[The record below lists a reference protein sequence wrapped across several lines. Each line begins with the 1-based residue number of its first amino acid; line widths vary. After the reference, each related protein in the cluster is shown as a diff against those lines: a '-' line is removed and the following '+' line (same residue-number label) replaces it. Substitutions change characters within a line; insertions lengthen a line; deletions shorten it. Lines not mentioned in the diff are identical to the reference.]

1 VVLDTKEEKM
11 KNEKISEFAEQL
23 FDNGF
28 TVLPVGKGEKKPVV
42 VWKAYQD
49 VRPTEEEVQEWFA
62 DDVNLGILCGTAS
75 SNLLALD
82 FDKSSD
88 YEKWAIEYRE
98 IIPNGYVEQ
107 TPRGYHVLFRITEP
121 VQKEALKNY
130 QEKFHVETG
139 WRGHCIVVAPSL
151 HESGKHYEPISGQL
165 QNIKPI
171 QPEKLGLKL
180 IESKTSE
187 KKESIEKIIEGK
199 RNIELFAQAV
209 KMAKGGFSQE
219 AIVAALDTENFQKC
233 LPPLDQTEILNIAKS
248 AYNYRLPETEQRNTN
263 FKITPIQEIFTA
275 PEIAWA
281 IDGVLYD
288 NSLTML
294 GAFAGKGKTMLA
306 MEIERAIASGE
317 PFLGRFAVN
326 RTGNVLVIDEEN
338 SLADLHSRMLD
349 MQIDPKLPIYYL
361 SFQGI
366 TIDDNN
372 CFAALQA
379 VVSELKP
386 ALVVIDSLIR
396 VHGGK
401 ENEADSM
408 APVMKRLRAIVNMGT
423 NVLILHHHRKGKGD
437 IEERARGSS
446 DIVGS
451 IDVELA
457 LVQKGNHLE
466 LSSGKTRREPIEPLK
481 MRIEV
486 RNGKLGYYLIEEPEN
501 KKKKAIQIIKNMLQ
515 EPMTFAE
522 IQTVLNE
529 AQINYSDKTVR
540 GLLGGMKDEI
550 VENHTTKNKSVYQLR
565 EARIEGM
572 RLKHMQK
579 MKDENSI
586 LEKTSLEVQKGSLP
600 N

>member
-1 VVLDTKEEKM
+1 M

-42 VWKAYQD
+42 VWKAYED
-49 VRPTEEEVQEWFA
+49 VRPTEEEVQEWFT
-62 DDVNLGILCGTAS
+62 DDVNLGVLCGTAS

-139 WRGHCIVVAPSL
+139 WRGQCIVVAPSL

-187 KKESIEKIIEGK
+187 KKESKILEGK
-199 RNIELFAQAV
+199 RNDELFAQAV

-219 AIVAALDTENFQKC
+219 AIVAALQAENLQKC
-233 LPPLDQTEILNIAKS
+233 IPPLDQTEILSITKS
-248 AYNYRLPETEQRNTN
+248 AYNYRIPETEQ
-263 FKITPIQEIFTA
+263 KITPLKITPLEDFLTV
-275 PEIAWA
+275 PEISWT
-281 IDGVLYD
+281 IDGVLYE
-288 NSLTML
+288 NSLTLL
-294 GAFAGKGKTMLA
+294 GSYAGKGKTMLA

-317 PFLGRFAVN
+317 PFLGSFQVN
-326 RTGNVLVIDEEN
+326 TTGNVLVIDEEN
-338 SLADLHSRMLD
+338 SPADIHNRMLE
-349 MQIDPKLPIYYL
+349 MQINPHLPIYYL
-361 SFQGI
+361 NFQGI
-366 TIDDNN
+366 KIDNDR
-372 CFAALQA
+372 CFADLQE
-379 VVSELKP
+379 VIKKLNPV
-386 ALVVIDSLIR
+386 LVVIDSLIR
-396 VHGGK
+396 IHGGK
-401 ENEADSM
+401 ENEVETM
-408 APVMKRLRAIVNMGT
+408 APVMERLRAIVNMGT
-423 NVLILHHHRKGKGD
+423 SVLVLHHHRKGQGE

-451 IDVELA
+451 VDAELA
-457 LVQKGNHLE
+457 LVQKKGHLE
-466 LSSGKTRREPIEPLK
+466 LISGKSRREQIEPLK

-486 RNGKLGYYLIEEPEN
+486 RNGRLGYFLIEEPEN
-501 KKKKAIQIIKNMLQ
+501 KRKKAQQLLKDMLQ
-515 EPMTFAE
+515 KPLTLAE
-522 IQTVLNE
+522 IQANLNE
-529 AQINYSDKTVR
+529 EQINYSNKTVR
-540 GLLGGMKDEI
+540 ELLAGMGDEI
-550 VENHTTKNKSVYQLR
+550 IEEHTKKNTKAFHLR
-565 EARIEGM
+565 EARMEELRI
-572 RLKHMQK
+572 KHIHK
-579 MKDENSI
+579 MKEGTSTLGSTLENSKMEVENESI
-586 LEKTSLEVQKGSLP
+586 STLEKGRV
-600 N
+600 